1 MIQMSTS
8 TKSRFITFE
17 GIDGCGKSTQAKLLL
32 ETLND
37 EGCKTILVR
46 EPGGTRVSEAVREIL
61 LTKGMDELEHRTEA
75 LLMTAS
81 RAQLTDEIILPN
93 LDKGNWVIADR
104 FADSTLAYQG
114 GGRSLD
120 IEWLIKLNDFATA
133 GLSSDMT
140 VFVDI
145 VPEEGQR
152 RREANNP
159 DRIEKAGMDFQQN
172 VRKMYHEIAK
182 RFPDRIFVVDG
193 HETIENIQHNIWQE
207 ITRRYFL

>member
-1 MIQMSTS
+1 MSTS

-37 EGCKTILVR
+37 EGCKAILVR

-133 GLSSDMT
+133 GLSPDMT

-152 RREANNP
+152 RRVANNP

>member
-1 MIQMSTS
+1 MTPMSTS
-8 TKSRFITFE
+8 TKTRFITFE
-17 GIDGCGKSTQAKLLL
+17 GIDGCGKSTQARLLMGKLN
-32 ETLND
+32 E
-37 EGCKTILVR
+37 EGCKSILVR

-61 LTKGMDELEHRTEA
+61 LTKDMDEIQPRTEA

-81 RAQLTDEIILPN
+81 RAQLTDEVIGPN

-104 FADSTLAYQG
+104 YTDSTLAYQG
-114 GGRSLD
+114 GGRQLD
-120 IEWLIKLNDFATA
+120 LEWLIQLNNFATDA
-133 GLSSDMT
+133 LKPDMT

-145 VPEEGQR
+145 VPEEGKR
-152 RREANNP
+152 RRESDNP

-193 HETIENIQHNIWQE
+193 HETIENIQHTIWQE
-207 ITRRYFL
+207 ITRRYFF

>member
-37 EGCKTILVR
+37 GGCKAILVR

-133 GLSSDMT
+133 GLSPDMT

-152 RREANNP
+152 RRVANNP

>member
-1 MIQMSTS
+1 MSTS

-37 EGCKTILVR
+37 GGCKAILVR

>member
-1 MIQMSTS
+1 MSTS

>member
-1 MIQMSTS
+1 MSTS

-37 EGCKTILVR
+37 GGCKAILVR

-104 FADSTLAYQG
+104 FSDSTLAYQG

>member
-37 EGCKTILVR
+37 GGCKAILVR

>member
-37 EGCKTILVR
+37 GGCKAILVR

-104 FADSTLAYQG
+104 FSDSTLAYQG

>member
-37 EGCKTILVR
+37 EGCKAILVR

>member
-37 EGCKTILVR
+37 GGCKAILVR

-104 FADSTLAYQG
+104 FSDSTLAYQG

-120 IEWLIKLNDFATA
+120 IEWLLKLNDFATA

>member
-37 EGCKTILVR
+37 GGCKAILVR

-133 GLSSDMT
+133 GLLPDMT

-182 RFPDRIFVVDG
+182 RFLDRIFVVDG

>member
-37 EGCKTILVR
+37 GGCKAILVR

-152 RREANNP
+152 RRVANNP

-182 RFPDRIFVVDG
+182 RFLDRIFVVDG

>member
-1 MIQMSTS
+1 MSTS

-37 EGCKTILVR
+37 GGCKAILVR

-133 GLSSDMT
+133 GLSPDMT

-152 RREANNP
+152 RRVANNP

>member
-1 MIQMSTS
+1 MSTS

-37 EGCKTILVR
+37 GGCKTILVR

>member
-37 EGCKTILVR
+37 GGCKAILVR

-120 IEWLIKLNDFATA
+120 IEWLLKLNDFATA

>member
-17 GIDGCGKSTQAKLLL
+17 GIDGCGKSTQAKLLM
-32 ETLND
+32 ESLNE

-61 LTKGMDELEHRTEA
+61 LTKGMDELENRTEA

-104 FADSTLAYQG
+104 FTDSTLAYQG
-114 GGRSLD
+114 GGRQLD

-133 GLSSDMT
+133 GLLPDIT

-152 RREANNP
+152 RKEADNP

-182 RFPDRIFVVDG
+182 RFSERIFVVDG
-193 HETIENIQHNIWQE
+193 HETIKNIQRNIWQE
-207 ITRRYFL
+207 IKRRYFL

>member
-37 EGCKTILVR
+37 GGCKAILVR

-193 HETIENIQHNIWQE
+193 HETIENIQHTIWQE
-207 ITRRYFL
+207 ITRRYFF